1 MYIIDSFSKL
11 ICTNSFITPV
21 TYVAQ
26 SKPFIIIQAK
36 PSCMYRHKHVR
47 LVRCN
52 PHNDKLT
59 EELIELSVSALI
71 TVAEV

>member
-26 SKPFIIIQAK
+26 SKPFIIQAK
-36 PSCMYRHKHVR
+36 PSCMFRNKHVR
-47 LVRCN
+47 LMRCN
-52 PHNDKLT
+52 PHDDKLS
-59 EELIELSVSALI
+59 EELIELSVSAVT